1 MITAE
6 KWIQELNLIPHPE
19 GGFYKETYRSGFE
32 VDQKSLPIGMN
43 GSRRLSTSIY
53 YLLRSGE
60 ISRLHRLRS
69 DEIWYYHYGSSVKI
83 ILIDKEGNKK
93 SRMLGPRIE
102 RAEHLQILIPAGTV
116 FAAGIPDSDT
126 YSLFGCVVS
135 PGFEFSD
142 FELFTKEDLMQ
153 AYPKLTDVIEKYG

>member
-1 MITAE
+1 MINVE
-6 KWIQELNLIPHPE
+6 NWIQELNLKPHPE
-19 GGFYKETYRSGFE
+19 GGFYKETYRSAFE
-32 VDQKSLPIGMN
+32 IDKNTLPVGYE
-43 GSRRLSTSIY
+43 GTRRLSTSIY

-69 DEIWYYHYGSSVKI
+69 DEVWYYHFGSPVKV

-93 SRMLGPRIE
+93 SRILGPRIDK
-102 RAEHLQILIPAGTV
+102 AEKLQIVIPAGTI
-116 FAAGIPDSDT
+116 FAAEVVESDS

-142 FELFTKEDLMQ
+142 FEMFDKDDLLQ
-153 AYPKLTDVIEKYG
+153 AYPKLSEVIEKYV